1 MARMPAAAVSS
12 RGKVAPMTIDSEPCQ
27 MARAA
32 KVRRAAR
39 LDGGA
44 RPLREA
50 SALLALAAAM
60 LLGLPAMASLT
71 ARAQEPV
78 VLTGTWV
85 GTWWIGKYEEPAEL
99 ELTHAKTTVVGRV
112 TLWGHPGAGP
122 AAPVRAPVTGTIDGD
137 RVQLTW
143 VMPEQGQF
151 RAELTLVSRTTLFGL
166 GGPGHITTGF
176 DLRRSE

>member
-1 MARMPAAAVSS
+1 MMI
-12 RGKVAPMTIDSEPCQ
+12 GLETCTI
-27 MARAA
+27 ARASEVPCA
-32 KVRRAAR
+32 SRS
-39 LDGGA
+39 DGGA
-44 RPLREA
+44 GTPRRA
-50 SALLALAAAM
+50 SALLALTAAM
-60 LLGLPAMASLT
+60 LLGLPAVASLT

-85 GTWWIGKYEEPAEL
+85 GTWWIGKYEEPVEL

-143 VMPEQGQF
+143 AMPEQGQF

>member
-1 MARMPAAAVSS
+1 MMIGLEAC
-12 RGKVAPMTIDSEPCQ
+12 TI
-27 MARAA
+27 ARAPCA
-32 KVRRAAR
+32 TRP
-39 LDGGA
+39 DGGA
-44 RPLREA
+44 GTPRRA
-50 SALLALAAAM
+50 TALLALTAAM
-60 LLGLPAMASLT
+60 LLGFPAVASLT
-71 ARAQEPV
+71 ARAQEPAI
-78 VLTGTWV
+78 LTGTWV
-85 GTWWIGKYEEPAEL
+85 GTWWIGKYEEPVEL

-143 VMPEQGQF
+143 AMPEQGQF

-176 DLRRSE
+176 ELRRSE

>member
-1 MARMPAAAVSS
+1 MMI
-12 RGKVAPMTIDSEPCQ
+12 GLETCTI
-27 MARAA
+27 ARAS
-32 KVRRAAR
+32 KVPCASRS
-39 LDGGA
+39 DGGA
-44 RPLREA
+44 GTPRRA
-50 SALLALAAAM
+50 TALLALTAAM
-60 LLGLPAMASLT
+60 LLGLPAVASLT
-71 ARAQEPV
+71 ARAQEPAI
-78 VLTGTWV
+78 LTGTWV
-85 GTWWIGKYEEPAEL
+85 GTWWIGKYEEPVEL
-99 ELTHAKTTVVGRV
+99 ELTHAKTTLAGRV

-122 AAPVRAPVTGTIDGD
+122 AAPIRAPVTGTIDGD